1 MFEFLPAAVRAALQH
16 LNADG
21 VYELR
26 LRANKPVSIN
36 YRGEYCFL
44 GDFGLIKSPRAA
56 LRVDK
61 DEIEQTV
68 YRAGRYSLYAVEEQI
83 KRGYV
88 TAECGQRVGL
98 AGEYVFEKGAVLTI
112 RNVTS
117 LCIRIP
123 HAVKGCSEEIY
134 QTCLSGGLKNLLIV
148 APPGIGKTTI
158 LRDLTHKISKETGL
172 NVLVC
177 DERGELSSHELGD
190 TCDVCRYATKALA
203 FEAGIRAMR
212 PDVIVTDELTDAD
225 AVAVQKAVQSG
236 VKVLASA
243 HGDRV
248 ETLPLALRNAFER
261 IVLLDEK
268 IIGKIKFFYDENL
281 NEIGRVAYD

>member
-1 MFEFLPAAVRAALQH
+1 MFDFLPAAVRAALQH
-16 LNADG
+16 VNADG

-36 YRGEYCFL
+36 FRGEYCFL
-44 GDFGLIKSPRAA
+44 GDFGLIKSSQAA

-68 YRAGRYSLYAVEEQI
+68 YRAGQYSLYAVEEQI

-88 TAECGQRVGL
+88 TAEGGQRVGL

-123 HAVKGCSEEIY
+123 HAVKGCSDEIY
-134 QTCLSGGLKNLLIV
+134 QTCLTAGLKNLLII
-148 APPGIGKTTI
+148 APPGVGKTTI
-158 LRDLTHKISKETGL
+158 LRDLTHKISKETRL

-190 TCDVCRYATKALA
+190 SCDVCRFATKSLA

-212 PDVIVTDELTDAD
+212 PDVIITDELTDLD
-225 AVAVQKAVQSG
+225 ASAVQKAVQSG

-248 ETLPLALRNAFER
+248 ENLPSALRNAFER
-261 IVLLDEK
+261 FVLLDQR
-268 IIGKIKFFYDENL
+268 IIGKIKAFYDEDL
-281 NEIGRVAYD
+281 KEIERRRYD